1 MFAYGETVTRLRA
14 TALTDAYSAE
24 STDVSWTSPDSLTID
39 NVGVAPGSSAESAE
53 AGRARLDIDF
63 TLYLPYDADVK
74 PLDRIVVRGLTCEVE
89 GKPQQWANPFTGAQ
103 PGTVVEVRK
112 VAG

>member
-14 TALTDAYSAE
+14 TGSTNAYSGEA
-24 STDVSWTSPDSLTID
+24 TDLLWTSPSSLTIE
-39 NVGVAPGSSAESAE
+39 NVAVAPGSSAESVE